1 MFHPFKE
8 TSTLTPHNAL
18 RETLPSLWDCP
29 GLKPEQIL
37 CERFQKSF
45 RYFLGTVARNDPGL
59 ARNRTIPDV
68 MSATMSY

>member
-37 CERFQKSF
+37 CERFQKSGID
-45 RYFLGTVARNDPGL
+45 FLGTVTWNDFGFPC
-59 ARNRTIPDV
+59 NRAVPLV
-68 MSATMSY
+68 VSATMSY